1 MGTVIKVQNTSFR
14 KVEYE
19 IYIKKKKNLLK
30 TEYFFLFVLILRK
43 YIVNEILILV
53 AV

>member
-14 KVEYE
+14 KVEHE
-19 IYIKKKKNLLK
+19 IYIKKKIFLLK